1 MKWEYIFFSILICYL
16 SLFSVYADVDSY
28 VSNLASLHVT
38 VTLSQF
44 TQFLL
49 VTFTVLSCHRPCQSD
64 LLRWTIVHLGPLTI
78 NPQHSMTSYR
88 FHISFFANFSFLT
101 FTICLA
107 MSELRGF
114 FYGGSEI
121 FLDERK
127 ETNICLFILSPLT
140 CFLLFNQCTLK
151 FLWESGLFFTGF

>member
-1 MKWEYIFFSILICYL
+1 MDVYIFFYTYSFYL
-16 SLFSVYADVDSY
+16 SLFSISADVDSY

-107 MSELRGF
+107 ISELRVF
-114 FYGGSEI
+114 FMVDLR
-121 FLDERK
+121 FLLMK
-127 ETNICLFILSPLT
+127 EKKQTFICLFSVS
-140 CFLLFNQCTLK
+140 F
-151 FLWESGLFFTGF
+151 LFFVI